1 MYMKWSWNIVSKAK
15 GMVGYSQG
23 CGSGGFEGVVEE
35 DGGGFVG
42 ERRLPLLRLIKTA
55 PTFLLNHQASQRTKH
70 FYQCLFLGKQ

>member
-35 DGGGFVG
+35 DGGGVCWG
-42 ERRLPLLRLIKTA
+42 ETAATAETYQNSSYILAQSPSLPED
-55 PTFLLNHQASQRTKH
+55 
-70 FYQCLFLGKQ
+70 